1 MRLLCFYAFQ
11 FPIPPHHHSITLIV
25 EYLGSFPSCSRL
37 IAFDN
42 AVDSDSQSCINFGV
56 LQNMNMPDGALKF
69 IPPLFLPCWLAV
81 LEHGLE
87 YGRGTQDTSYSSC
100 PVQREFVTERAGS
113 TRVCGRSI
121 LICAAPVPRCFC
133 VLKPQHVAD
142 MISCGDGA
150 VSSRLVSG
158 HICGLGR

>member
-1 MRLLCFYAFQ
+1 MVLFKMRGLIAEAVVFYAFQ

-56 LQNMNMPDGALKF
+56 LQNMHMPDGALKF
-69 IPPLFLPCWLAV
+69 IPPLFLPYWLAV

-87 YGRGTQDTSYSSC
+87 HGPGTQDTS
-100 PVQREFVTERAGS
+100 
-113 TRVCGRSI
+113 
-121 LICAAPVPRCFC
+121 
-133 VLKPQHVAD
+133 
-142 MISCGDGA
+142 
-150 VSSRLVSG
+150 
-158 HICGLGR
+158 